1 MQSLVGVI
9 PGQTEAVFFSP
20 FDPQEAAHL
29 PLEEARKKAKAQS
42 PNLLFCHGLSVA
54 ARLGVSGPLAGYDLL
69 ELFAFVRP
77 ASFCLPT
84 PAGVAEAVAPS
95 GKKAIA
101 AGSSSDLMAAS
112 LFHSAQALIDD
123 FKAEVASA
131 NDSKRHQLFA
141 LIEAMQAAS
150 WPWAKILR
158 KVGGFADGSDS
169 DDQESDNS
177 AQNTPSF
184 FRSGLE
190 VWQGLPEWAER
201 APPLSPSDQ
210 PVTGGEA
217 RSALDM
223 VLNQAGFSS
232 RPGQADYAEAVTEAF
247 QPRKSEDGAN
257 LVLAEAG
264 TGTGKTLGYIAPALS
279 WAVKNK
285 GPVWI
290 STFTRNLQQQIE
302 DELNRIYPDPQLR
315 AERVVVRKGRENYLC
330 LLNYEELV
338 AGIGFLPEGTAGLGL
353 IARFLSATTSGDLT
367 GGDFPGWLGEL
378 LGAKR
383 LYQLHDKRG
392 ECIYSACPHYRRCFI
407 ERTKRASIRADL
419 VIANHAL
426 VMRQTQPEFF
436 DSARFVFDEGHHLFE
451 AADSAFS
458 IRFCGQE
465 TEWLRRYIRG
475 NEQSRSGRA
484 KGLAERLEEGM
495 AIAEVWQE
503 SPDNKEG
510 SGKKPLSL
518 REDLAGLARAASQLP
533 DQDWRRRIFDL
544 PEDKSPKDKNTAEN
558 QSGENPLQN
567 AFLPSGQ
574 PALQLSSA
582 CIGPVEE
589 LLHQIFRL
597 VMKRAAPREREG
609 GFDLELTIAP
619 EPALLPALD
628 QSIQVLVDMERYAA
642 RLLAQFNQVLV
653 EAMDILETDQRFRL
667 EQTCR
672 ILEQRV
678 VGPVQAWA
686 GLLHAIKEDSESIS
700 GPDSDFIDWYMLNRQ
715 GGRAQDV
722 GISRHWLDP
731 SRPFAR
737 VFYDAAHGALITSA
751 TLTSAADIKESVPAD
766 TRTPDSRNWAMAEAL
781 TGTRHQSDPA
791 LRVQVVS
798 PFAYGKMTRVLL
810 VNDLDPQDID
820 VLARA
825 MLKLT
830 IAAGGGA
837 LGLFTAIGRLRA
849 VHGRIAGALESE
861 GLPLYA
867 QHIDKMSTTSLIDI
881 FRAETDACLFGTD
894 AVRDGIDVPGRS
906 LRLLMFDKT
915 PWPRPT
921 ILHRARRDHFKDVFG
936 SSNGFDDEMTKGK
949 LRQAFGRLIRTEQDS
964 GVFVMLDRR
973 FPSRLMSA
981 FPEGVSPMRVGI
993 AEAIRLTADFLE
1005 TSENTRAIDDMF

>member
-9 PGQTEAVFFSP
+9 PGQTEAVFLQPSQP
-20 FDPQEAAHL
+20 EEVLHL
-29 PLEEARKKAKAQS
+29 PLEEARKKAKAQA

-54 ARLGVSGPLAGYDLL
+54 ARLGMSGPLAGYDLL

-84 PAGVAEAVAPS
+84 PAGVAEAVASS
-95 GKKAIA
+95 GQKAI
-101 AGSSSDLMAAS
+101 GNPSSDQAVAS

-131 NDSKRHQLFA
+131 NDSKNHQLFA
-141 LIEAMQAAS
+141 LIEAMQAAG
-150 WPWAKILR
+150 WPWARILR
-158 KVGGFADGSDS
+158 EATGFADGSDA
-169 DDQESDNS
+169 QESDKT

-223 VLNQAGFSS
+223 VLNQAGFKS

-247 QPRKSEDGAN
+247 QPRKSEEGAN

-338 AGIGFLPEGTAGLGL
+338 AGIGFLPEGTSGLGL

-407 ERTKRASIRADL
+407 ERTRRSSLRADL

-503 SPDNKEG
+503 SPENSEKEG

-544 PEDKSPKDKNTAEN
+544 ETGKNMDEDK
-558 QSGENPLQN
+558 SGENPLQN
-567 AFLPSGQ
+567 VLQ

-619 EPALLPALD
+619 EPALLPALGE
-628 QSIQVLVDMERYAA
+628 SIQVLADMEKYAA
-642 RLLAQFNQVLV
+642 RLLAQFNQVLI

-686 GLLHAIKEDSESIS
+686 GLLQSIKEASES
-700 GPDSDFIDWYMLNRQ
+700 DSDFIDWYMLNRQ

-751 TLTSAADIKESVPAD
+751 TLTSAADIKESNSPD
-766 TRTPDSRNWAMAEAL
+766 TRNWAMAEAL

-825 MLKLT
+825 MLKLAV
-830 IAAGGGA
+830 AAGGGA

-993 AEAIRLTADFLE
+993 AEAIRLTRDFLE